1 MVRLYLKRSF
11 REWEF
16 FYLTSYILDENLLDV
31 NQALDLLSPQ
41 LTFFIVL
48 LFLGL
53 LGERNETFLLSL
65 EGGRKRSSPSAI
77 GEIVPSLRPVNVA
90 LLVVGP
96 EDRTNLLA
104 FATIDCRFSK
114 RQVPLLIN
122 RPILVDDLEA

>member
-1 MVRLYLKRSF
+1 VVRLNLKRSF

-16 FYLTSYILDENLLDV
+16 FYLTSYILDEDLLDV

-41 LTFFIVL
+41 FTFFIVL

-77 GEIVPSLRPVNVA
+77 GEIVPSLRPINVA
-90 LLVVGP
+90 LLVVCP